1 MNDVSTSTAAAREL
15 DERGFQQMVLEGA
28 GRAVVEFGASWCGP
42 CRQLEPLLGELAA
55 EHAGRVDFF
64 RVDVDHHAS
73 LAARYGIQAVP
84 TLLFLRRGEVVDRV
98 VGALPRPLLADRVS
112 RLRDE

>member
-1 MNDVSTSTAAAREL
+1 MNDASTSTAAREI
-15 DERGFQQMVLEGA
+15 DEQAFQNVVLEGT

-55 EHAGRVDFF
+55 EHAGSVDFF
-64 RVDVDHHAS
+64 RVDVDHNAS

-98 VGALPRPLLADRVS
+98 VGALPRGRLAERVS
-112 RLRDE
+112 RLRAE